1 MTNPMMFDDLPELDN
16 VLDLF
21 DIEEGLNWEERSQ
34 LAETCSY
41 LISDYI
47 HDNPFVFLQ
56 PAYKSIIKQ
65 EVMALVEQTVG
76 PACGSL
82 AEEEIELIFHMA
94 AYNVFTHVVPR
105 RSYRNSFVRKPLTD
119 ARKDAITKKLN
130 DIRSRPQA
138 EQCTEQWYID
148 RWNRLSGSNAY
159 KAFGSQ
165 SQVNS
170 LILEKCKPLNT
181 AKYKSV
187 NVESPLH
194 HGKRFEQV
202 STMLY
207 EYLYQTKIEEFGCV
221 PHHKHSFIGASPDGI
236 VVNSDNP
243 RYGRMLEIKNVTSRK
258 ITGIPKEE
266 YWVQMQVQMEVCNLN
281 ECDFLET
288 EMFTYESYDDFEK
301 DGTFQKSANG
311 KYKGIIMFFIVDNTP
326 YYEYPPF
333 QCSQTEYEQWE
344 EEMMIKHKSHTWN
357 CNIYYRIDT
366 ISCILVLR
374 NKIWAKAAIARLS
387 EVWETILY
395 ERENG
400 YEHRMPKQRAM
411 KATNVK
417 TNVVKLNELDTTQEM
432 EENYLGPA
440 PCVLNT
446 SVKPDNQQQS
456 SVNSQKRQRKSLDNN
471 EFGNNDNEKFPA
483 TLFVETET
491 VNL

>member
-1 MTNPMMFDDLPELDN
+1 MSASIRFDDLPVLEN
-16 VLDLF
+16 VLDMF
-21 DIEEGLNWEERSQ
+21 DVEHALDWDERSQ

-41 LISDYI
+41 LICDYI
-47 HDNPFVFLQ
+47 QENPFVFSQ
-56 PAYKSIIKQ
+56 PSYKSIIK
-65 EVMALVEQTVG
+65 EAVMTLIEETVT
-76 PACGSL
+76 PACGTL
-82 AEEEIELIFHMA
+82 AEEEMDLIFQMA
-94 AYNVFTHVVPR
+94 AYSVFTHIVPR
-105 RSYRNSFVRKPLTD
+105 RSYRNTFVRKQMSESRREL
-119 ARKDAITKKLN
+119 ISKKLDN
-130 DIRSRPQA
+130 IRARPQA

-207 EYLYQTKIEEFGCV
+207 EFLYETKIEEFGCV
-221 PHHKHSFIGASPDGI
+221 PHQVHSFIGASPDGI
-236 VVNSDNP
+236 VVNKDSP

-258 ITGIPKEE
+258 INGIPKED
-266 YWVQMQVQMEVCNLN
+266 YWVQMQIQMEVCDLN

-288 EMFTYESYDDFEK
+288 EMFTYDSYEEFEK
-301 DGTFQKSANG
+301 DGTFQKSESG
-311 KYKGIIMFFIVDNTP
+311 KYKGIIMFFIVDGAP

-333 QCSQTEYEQWE
+333 QCSQAEYEQWE
-344 EEMMIKHKSHTWN
+344 EEMMVKHQSHTWN

-366 ISCILVLR
+366 ISCVLVLR
-374 NKIWAKAAIARLS
+374 NKMWAKAAVDRLR
-387 EVWETILY
+387 EVWDIILY

-400 YEHRMPKQRAM
+400 YEHRMPKQRIV
-411 KATNVK
+411 KGPTK
-417 TNVVKLNELDTTQEM
+417 TNVIKLDGSEATEM
-432 EENYLGPA
+432 IDYNDNNNGPA
-440 PCVLNT
+440 PCVLNK
-446 SVKPDNQQQS
+446 SDNQGTQP
-456 SVNSQKRQRKSLDNN
+456 NMQKRQRQSCDALDNGDN
-471 EFGNNDNEKFPA
+471 SVENNPT

-491 VNL
+491 IT

>member
-1 MTNPMMFDDLPELDN
+1 MSTPVMFDDLPELEN
-16 VLDLF
+16 VIDMFDVEDALDW
-21 DIEEGLNWEERSQ
+21 NERGQ

-41 LISDYI
+41 LICDFI
-47 HDNPFVFLQ
+47 RENPFVFSQ
-56 PAYKSIIKQ
+56 PSYKSIIK
-65 EVMALVEQTVG
+65 EAVISLVEETVV
-76 PACGSL
+76 PACGTL
-82 AEEEIELIFHMA
+82 AEEEMELIFQMA
-94 AYNVFTHVVPR
+94 AYDVFTHVVPR
-105 RSYRNSFVRKPLTD
+105 RSYRNSFVRKELTET
-119 ARKDAITKKLN
+119 RKNAITQKLEN
-130 DIRSRPQA
+130 IRSRPQA

-221 PHHKHSFIGASPDGI
+221 PHKEHSFLGASPDGI

-258 ITGIPKEE
+258 INGIPKED
-266 YWVQMQVQMEVCNLN
+266 YWVQMQIQMEVCDLN

-288 EMFTYESYDDFEK
+288 EIFTYESYEDFEK
-301 DGTFQKSANG
+301 DGTFQKSENG
-311 KYKGIIMFFIVDNTP
+311 KYKGIIMFFIVDGAP
-326 YYEYPPF
+326 HYEYPPF
-333 QCSQTEYEQWE
+333 QCNQTEYEQWE
-344 EEMMIKHKSHTWN
+344 EEMMVKHKSHTWN

-366 ISCILVLR
+366 ISCVLVLR
-374 NKIWAKAAIARLS
+374 NKMWAKAAVERLR
-387 EVWETILY
+387 EVWEIILY
-395 ERENG
+395 ERVNG
-400 YEHRMPKQRAM
+400 YEHRMPKQRTV
-411 KATNVK
+411 KATTAK
-417 TNVVKLNELDTTQEM
+417 TAVIKLDEIDTTQDIESNDM
-432 EENYLGPA
+432 GPA
-440 PCVLNT
+440 PCVLN
-446 SVKPDNQQQS
+446 KAYNQEGVQS
-456 SVNSQKRQRKSLDNN
+456 SQKRQRKSLENLDS
-471 EFGNNDNEKFPA
+471 GNNNVQNNST

-491 VNL
+491 I

>member
-1 MTNPMMFDDLPELDN
+1 MSASIRFDDLPVLEN
-16 VLDLF
+16 VLDMF
-21 DIEEGLNWEERSQ
+21 DVEHALDWDERSQ

-41 LISDYI
+41 LICDYI
-47 HDNPFVFLQ
+47 QENPFVFSQ
-56 PAYKSIIKQ
+56 PSYKSIIK
-65 EVMALVEQTVG
+65 EAVMTLIEETVT
-76 PACGSL
+76 PACGTL
-82 AEEEIELIFHMA
+82 AEEEMDLIFQMA
-94 AYNVFTHVVPR
+94 AYSVFTHIVPR
-105 RSYRNSFVRKPLTD
+105 RSYRNTFVRKQMSESRREL
-119 ARKDAITKKLN
+119 ISKKLDN
-130 DIRSRPQA
+130 IRARPQA

-207 EYLYQTKIEEFGCV
+207 EFLYETKIEEFGCV
-221 PHHKHSFIGASPDGI
+221 PHRLHSFIGASPDGI
-236 VVNSDNP
+236 VVNKDSP

-258 ITGIPKEE
+258 INGIPKED
-266 YWVQMQVQMEVCNLN
+266 YWVQMQIQMEVCDLN

-288 EMFTYESYDDFEK
+288 EMFTYDSYEEFEK
-301 DGTFQKSANG
+301 DGTFQKSESG
-311 KYKGIIMFFIVDNTP
+311 KYKGIIMFFIVDGAP

-333 QCSQTEYEQWE
+333 QCSQAEYEQWE
-344 EEMMIKHKSHTWN
+344 EEMMVKHQSHTWN

-366 ISCILVLR
+366 ISCVLVLR
-374 NKIWAKAAIARLS
+374 NKMWAKAAVDRLR
-387 EVWETILY
+387 EVWDIILY

-400 YEHRMPKQRAM
+400 YEHRMPKQRIV
-411 KATNVK
+411 KGPTK
-417 TNVVKLNELDTTQEM
+417 TNVIKLDGSEATEM
-432 EENYLGPA
+432 IDYNDNNNGPA
-440 PCVLNT
+440 PCVLNK
-446 SVKPDNQQQS
+446 SDNQGTQP
-456 SVNSQKRQRKSLDNN
+456 NMQKRQRQSCDALDNGDN
-471 EFGNNDNEKFPA
+471 SVENNPT

-491 VNL
+491 IT